1 MNKNPIKNPFVFTK
15 TGKVLTVNDP
25 LPLSEEL
32 YDSPAFGATL
42 TPVAIGPDKVT
53 SHFRLDKPNR
63 SARGEEGHNDGTE
76 KHIKT
81 QMYYL
86 QKGYTIEESLI
97 FSDGSMYVLDCYD
110 CRTNHIVEV
119 VDNHG
124 DIDKAR
130 ALKALG
136 FKVTWHF
143 VSEKVNDMRY
153 KKYGEVIRD
162 Y

>member
-1 MNKNPIKNPFVFTK
+1 MNKTFLKNPFAFTK
-15 TGKVLTVNDP
+15 TGKVLTVEDP

-32 YDSPAFGATL
+32 YDSPAFGTTL
-42 TPVAIGPDKVT
+42 TPVAIGSDKVT
-53 SHFRLDKPNR
+53 SHFLRLNNPNK
-63 SARGEEGHNDGTE
+63 SARGEEGHTDATE
-76 KHIKT
+76 NHIKT

-97 FSDGSMYVLDCYD
+97 FSDGSKYVFDCYD
-110 CRTNHIVEV
+110 SRTNHVVEV

-130 ALKALG
+130 VLKALG
-136 FKVTWHF
+136 FNVTWHF

-153 KKYGEVIRD
+153 EEVIRD